1 MPRTRSLAWSELKIG
16 VIAVVAIVLAVVLIV
31 AVGGAT
37 GFSWQRYTLKTTF
50 DNVNGL
56 KSGAV
61 VRVAGVE
68 VGKVTDVD
76 FAGAAV
82 QVTLSVKKDMQ
93 SRITTDSRATIGSLS
108 LLGEP
113 IIDISPASSGRPL
126 KDGDSIESGKAGA
139 QMSDVTTTA
148 NATLGQ
154 MNALLTDIRG
164 GKGTV
169 GKLFTDEELYR
180 EVNAFVTSA
189 AALTTAINKGQGT
202 LGKIAKDPQM
212 YNELNKAAANL
223 DEMTRRINAGEGSL
237 GQLLKD
243 DRFAKSLTSAT
254 TSFADVAARLNR
266 SDNTMGKLLTDK
278 EVYDRFNTILNH
290 LQDLTNSL
298 EQGQGTAGQLLH
310 DKQLYDN
317 MNSAANELKG
327 LIADIRK
334 DPKKYLN
341 VKVTIF

>member
-37 GFSWQRYTLKTTF
+37 GFSWQRYTLKTKF

-56 KSGAV
+56 KGGAV

-82 QVTLSVKKDMQ
+82 QVTLSVKKEMQ

-113 IIDISPASSGRPL
+113 IIDISPASSGTPL
-126 KDGDSIESGKAGA
+126 KDGDFIQSGKAGA
-139 QMSDVTTTA
+139 QMSDMTNTA
-148 NATLGQ
+148 NAALGQ
-154 MNALLTDIRG
+154 ADALLTDIRNG
-164 GKGTV
+164 RGTV

-180 EVNAFVTSA
+180 EFNAFITSA
-189 AALTTAINKGQGT
+189 AQLTSAINHGQGT
-202 LGKIAKDPQM
+202 LGKLSKDPQM
-212 YNELNKAAANL
+212 YDQLNKAAANL
-223 DEMTRRINAGEGSL
+223 AEMTRRINAGEGSL
-237 GQLLKD
+237 GQLLHD
-243 DRFAKSLTSAT
+243 DKLAKSLASAT
-254 TSFADVAARLNR
+254 DNFSTVGARMNR
-266 SDNTMGKLLTDK
+266 NDNTIGKLLTEK
-278 EVYDRFNTILNH
+278 ELYDRIDSVINRLDQLETNLN
-290 LQDLTNSL
+290 
-298 EQGQGTAGQLLH
+298 QGQGTAGQLLH